1 MWYVG
6 LLAVVLLV
14 LGGFLTLRLHA
25 GLIHG
30 LDDSLA
36 TRAAQISLGLQG
48 GCEGEFQ
55 DVSDA
60 SLVGLPQ
67 GESGAQLLSTDGK
80 VMESAGDRAAEQ
92 ALLTVDQLRSVAAGR
107 ALRGT
112 VRSGRTA
119 RPSACSRLPFP
130 RGRAP
135 G

>member
-1 MWYVG
+1 MPIRARLTMWYVG

-36 TRAAQISLGLQG
+36 TRAAQISLGLQD

-60 SLVGLPQ
+60 SLWGCRRVNR
-67 GESGAQLLSTDGK
+67 E
-80 VMESAGDRAAEQ
+80 
-92 ALLTVDQLRSVAAGR
+92 
-107 ALRGT
+107 
-112 VRSGRTA
+112 
-119 RPSACSRLPFP
+119 PSC
-130 RGRAP
+130 
-135 G
+135 